1 MHFFTIQEFKNKYN
15 QDVALWQIEMACEM
29 IYNQVGLKYRDPS
42 WTEDTCP
49 TPIKNASMEQLRFI
63 LEYDKKQKTLNI
75 KNDEIKTIMAELQ
88 SLSDGIE
95 KQTEE
100 EKIAEFEAYEN
111 ALEEV
116 EKEKD
121 KYEQEIISLK
131 NELYVYKN
139 ALKERMS

>member
-63 LEYDKKQKTLNI
+63 LEYDIPVLDNRGTIKAGAMESNLISDISTLALRILGNNGYLYRGNPVNYNMGLNI
-75 KNDEIKTIMAELQ
+75 PFGE
-88 SLSDGIE
+88 
-95 KQTEE
+95 
-100 EKIAEFEAYEN
+100 
-111 ALEEV
+111 
-116 EKEKD
+116 
-121 KYEQEIISLK
+121 
-131 NELYVYKN
+131 
-139 ALKERMS
+139 